1 MRTFKIVHHGLPL
14 ICATALAAACGG
26 GVDDR
31 SPEAK
36 LYPLSVEVQGAKL
49 SGKAGALIYQQ
60 ALPRPDGSP
69 ACDSGAWR
77 IDLSIGPNLS
87 PVAIKPMI
95 ERVTL
100 WNGDQEV
107 AQTDLSDPDVDVTQ
121 QGQQMVLRFG
131 KECLGTAL
139 RHGPTVWAVIR
150 FKGKAEPTFLRT
162 LEGTIEYMR

>member
-1 MRTFKIVHHGLPL
+1 MQTFKMLHRCLPL
-14 ICATALAAACGG
+14 IFATALAAACGG
-26 GVDDR
+26 GGGDH

-60 ALPRPDGSP
+60 SWPRPDGSP

-77 IDLSIGPNLS
+77 VDLSIEPNLS
-87 PVAIKPMI
+87 PVTITALI
-95 ERVTL
+95 EGVTL

-107 AQTDLSDPDVDVTQ
+107 AQADLSDPNVDVTQ

-131 KECLGTAL
+131 KECLGTSL

-150 FKGKAEPTFLRT
+150 FKGQAEPTFLRT